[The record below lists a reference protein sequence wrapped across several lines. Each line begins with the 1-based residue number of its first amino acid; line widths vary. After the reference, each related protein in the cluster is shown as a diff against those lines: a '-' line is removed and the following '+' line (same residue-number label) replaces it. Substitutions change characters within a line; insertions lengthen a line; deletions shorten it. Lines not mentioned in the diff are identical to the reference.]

1 MTQSAFEAELK
12 SAGYTHIETKVIE
25 QRPVNDEHKHDY
37 GIRGIVLDG
46 TFIVT
51 QDKRP
56 TKYRAG
62 EVFTVAQGQPH
73 TEEIGPQGARI
84 LLGRKY

>member
-1 MTQSAFEAELK
+1 MNQAAFEADLK

-25 QRPVNDEHKHDY
+25 QRSVNEEHKHDY
-37 GIRGIVLDG
+37 EIRGIVIDG

-51 QDKRP
+51 QDKRA
-56 TKYRAG
+56 TIYRAG
-62 EVFTVAQGQPH
+62 EVFIVAQGQPH